1 MSTLLTCQA
10 PRAGFGLD
18 WGCLLSSQHL
28 SGPGTKTLRAA
39 NLGSLTNFR
48 EGNKC
53 RCGRRHAA
61 CGTWQRGHRHK
72 IKFSYLRIILPT
84 NKQQQSHRE
93 AVREIGWEWEG
104 VRQHQLLQVSN
115 EMKSVC
121 QRSNILFKIPFRFP
135 LEASNLSHRKFASI
149 FS

>member
-1 MSTLLTCQA
+1 M
-10 PRAGFGLD
+10 
-18 WGCLLSSQHL
+18 
-28 SGPGTKTLRAA
+28 PGTSGGIWLR
-39 NLGSLTNFR
+39 LGLPVVEPTHKWAGLKNFKSCKSRLTDKFS
-48 EGNKC
+48 
-53 RCGRRHAA
+53 RRQQMPMWHAA

-84 NKQQQSHRE
+84 NKQQQSQKEKGSERGSE
-93 AVREIGWEWEG
+93 GGG
-104 VRQHQLLQVSN
+104 VRQHQLLQVTN

-121 QRSNILFKIPFRFP
+121 QRSNILFKIPLRFP